1 MAARPGADTLSRLVI
16 LDVLIAVIVLVAVF
30 VGFQRGLIQPLLIE
44 LGVFLTLFIFLHDRN
59 GYLAFMEK
67 YFHANAVLAIFLVL
81 IVVAVAAY
89 VGARV
94 GGLIHRMPVVRGAD
108 GFFGVFVQGF
118 LAILVCYAMLSALVA
133 MDKAFNATA
142 TATSL
147 TVAQVQAM
155 QRQLKANGLVSGL
168 VDSRDFR
175 RLEDLAKRPGGA
187 SISQAPQLNQLATA
201 YEDVLQPQLSG
212 SRLAPVVLGIG
223 QRVPGV
229 GKFGPRDLPRK
240 TPKATPVP
248 SATPKR

>member
-1 MAARPGADTLSRLVI
+1 M
-16 LDVLIAVIVLVAVF
+16 
-30 VGFQRGLIQPLLIE
+30 
-44 LGVFLTLFIFLHDRN
+44 
-59 GYLAFMEK
+59 
-67 YFHANAVLAIFLVL
+67 
-81 IVVAVAAY
+81 
-89 VGARV
+89 

-118 LAILVCYAMLSALVA
+118 VAILVCYAMLSALVA

-147 TVAQVQAM
+147 TVTQIQAM
-155 QRQLKANGLVSGL
+155 QKQLGANGLVAGL

-240 TPKATPVP
+240 TPKATPIP
-248 SATPKR
+248 SPTPKR

>member
-1 MAARPGADTLSRLVI
+1 
-16 LDVLIAVIVLVAVF
+16 VLAAVF

-44 LGVFLTLFIFLHDRN
+44 VLVLLTLWLFLHDRN
-59 GYLAFMEK
+59 GYLAFMEGH
-67 YFHANAVLAIFLVL
+67 FHVNAVLAIFFVL

-89 VGARV
+89 AGARL
-94 GGLIHRMPVVRGAD
+94 GGLIHRMPVIRGAD
-108 GFFGVFVQGF
+108 GFFGVFVQCF
-118 LAILVCYAMLSALVA
+118 LAIVFCYVMLSALVA

-147 TVAQVQAM
+147 TLTQVQAM
-155 QRQLKANGLVSGL
+155 QKQLAANGLAAGL
-168 VDSRDFR
+168 IDSRDFG
-175 RLEDLAKRPGGA
+175 RLEDLARKSGGA

-223 QRVPGV
+223 QKVPGV

-240 TPKATPVP
+240 APKATPLP
-248 SATPKR
+248 SATPKK

>member
-1 MAARPGADTLSRLVI
+1 VATRPGADTLSRPVI

-44 LGVFLTLFIFLHDRN
+44 LLVFLTLFLFLHDRN
-59 GYLAFMEK
+59 GYLAFMDRTL
-67 YFHANAVLAIFLVL
+67 HANAVLAIFFVL

-118 LAILVCYAMLSALVA
+118 LAVLFCYAMLSALVA

-147 TVAQVQAM
+147 TVAQVRSM
-155 QRQLKANGLVSGL
+155 QKQLTSNGLIGGL
-168 VDSRDFR
+168 VDTRDFG
-175 RLEDLAKRPGGA
+175 RLEDLAKKQGGA
-187 SISQAPQLNQLATA
+187 TISQAPQLNQLATA

-223 QRVPGV
+223 QRVPGF
-229 GKFGPRDLPRK
+229 GKFGPRDLPKRLPK
-240 TPKATPVP
+240 VTPAP
-248 SATPKR
+248 SPPPK

>member
-1 MAARPGADTLSRLVI
+1 VAARPGADTLSRPVI
-16 LDVLIAVIVLVAVF
+16 LDVLIAVVVLVAVF

-44 LGVFLTLFIFLHDRN
+44 LLVFLTLFLFLHDRN
-59 GYLAFMEK
+59 GYLAFMERAL
-67 YFHANAVLAIFLVL
+67 HANAVLAIFLVL
-81 IVVAVAAY
+81 IVAAVAAY
-89 VGARV
+89 AGARI

-118 LAILVCYAMLSALVA
+118 LAILVCYVFLSALVA

-147 TVAQVQAM
+147 TVAQVQVM
-155 QRQLKANGLVSGL
+155 QKQLAANQLVSGL
-168 VDSRDFR
+168 VDSRDFK
-175 RLEDLAKRPGGA
+175 RLQDLAKRPGGA

-229 GKFGPRDLPRK
+229 GKFGPRDLPRR

-248 SATPKR
+248 SPTPKK

>member
-1 MAARPGADTLSRLVI
+1 VI

-44 LGVFLTLFIFLHDRN
+44 LLVFLTLFVFLHDRN
-59 GYLAFMEK
+59 GYLAFMQG
-67 YFHANAVLAIFLVL
+67 YLHANAVLAIFFVL

-89 VGARV
+89 AGARI

-118 LAILVCYAMLSALVA
+118 LAILVCYGMLSALVA

-155 QRQLKANGLVSGL
+155 QKQLAANGLVAGL
-168 VDSRDFR
+168 VDSHDFR
-175 RLEDLAKRPGGA
+175 RLEDLARRQGGA
-187 SISQAPQLNQLATA
+187 TISQAPQLNQLATA

-240 TPKATPVP
+240 TPKVTPISSP
-248 SATPKR
+248 TPKS

>member
-1 MAARPGADTLSRLVI
+1 VVVPPGADTLSRPVI

-44 LGVFLTLFIFLHDRN
+44 LMVFFTLFLFLHDRN
-59 GYLAFMEK
+59 GYLAFMERSL
-67 YFHANAVLAIFLVL
+67 HANAVLAIVFVL

-89 VGARV
+89 AGARV

-108 GFFGVFVQGF
+108 GFFGVFIQGF
-118 LAILVCYAMLSALVA
+118 LAIVFCYALLSALVA
-133 MDKAFNATA
+133 MDKAFDATA
-142 TATSL
+142 TATTL

-155 QRQLKANGLVSGL
+155 QKALSSNGLVSGL
-168 VDSRDFR
+168 VDKGDLS
-175 RLEDLAKRPGGA
+175 RLEALAKRPGGTT
-187 SISQAPQLNQLATA
+187 ISQAPQLNQLATA
-201 YEDVLQPQLSG
+201 YEDLFQPQLSG

-240 TPKATPVP
+240 APKPTPATP
-248 SATPKR
+248 SPKPR